1 MNSRSYHSPL
11 RGAQAAA
18 TRERILEAVGTLLD
32 KGQEPTFALIASEA
46 GCEQRT
52 VYRHFPNKDE
62 LAAAFWTWQA
72 RLLGPEEGE
81 PSTEDE
87 LLARVQAAFV
97 GFDAHERHIRAMLHT
112 EHGRAARLSDNERR
126 HATFLRV
133 LDDAV
138 PGLDPAAPPARGRHA
153 AAAPLGGIVGEPP
166 RLLGARGR
174 RRGGRGPASDR
185 RHARGPAPRSL
196 ICHSTT

>member
-1 MNSRSYHSPL
+1 MNARSYHSPL

-18 TRERILEAVGTLLD
+18 TRERILAAVGTLLD
-32 KGQEPTFALIASEA
+32 KGEEPTFALVATEA

-72 RLLGPEEGE
+72 RLLGPQEGE

-87 LLARVQAAFV
+87 LLARVPAVFA
-97 GFDAHERHIRAMLHT
+97 GFDAHERHMRAMLHT

-126 HATFLRV
+126 QATYLRV

-138 PGLDPAAPPARGRHA
+138 PGLDPARRVRA
-153 AAAPLGGIVGEPP
+153 AATLQLLVSAASWESLRDYWGLDGDDAVAAVQQAIVTMLDG
-166 RLLGARGR
+166 LR
-174 RRGGRGPASDR
+174 RP
-185 RHARGPAPRSL
+185 
-196 ICHSTT
+196 I

>member
-1 MNSRSYHSPL
+1 MNTRSYHSPL

-32 KGQEPTFALIASEA
+32 KGEEPTFSLIATEA

-87 LLARVQAAFV
+87 LLARVKAAFA

-126 HATFLRV
+126 RATFLRV

-138 PGLDPAAPPARGRHA
+138 PGLDPARRLHA
-153 AAAPLGGIVGEPP
+153 AATLQLLLSAASWESLRDYWGLEGDAAVAAVQQAIVA
-166 RLLGARGR
+166 LLEGLR
-174 RRGGRGPASDR
+174 RTP
-185 RHARGPAPRSL
+185 
-196 ICHSTT
+196 

>member
-1 MNSRSYHSPL
+1 MNTRSYHSPL

-18 TRERILEAVGTLLD
+18 TRERILAAVGTLLD
-32 KGQEPTFALIASEA
+32 KGEEPTFALVASEA

-62 LAAAFWTWQA
+62 LAAAFWSWQA

-87 LLARVQAAFV
+87 LLARVAAVFA

-126 HATFLRV
+126 QATYLRV

-138 PGLDPAAPPARGRHA
+138 PGLDPARRVRA
-153 AAAPLGGIVGEPP
+153 AATLQLLVSAASWESLRDYWGLDGDDAVAAVQQAIVAMVDG
-166 RLLGARGR
+166 LR
-174 RRGGRGPASDR
+174 RA
-185 RHARGPAPRSL
+185 
-196 ICHSTT
+196 T

>member
-1 MNSRSYHSPL
+1 MNARGYHSPL

-18 TRERILEAVGTLLD
+18 TSERILAAVGTLLE
-32 KGQEPTFALIASEA
+32 KGEEPTFALVASEA

-87 LLARVQAAFV
+87 LLGRVATAFA

-112 EHGRAARLSDNERR
+112 EHGRDARLSDNARR
-126 HATFLRV
+126 QATFLRV

-138 PGLDPAAPPARGRHA
+138 PGLDPARRLRA
-153 AAAPLGGIVGEPP
+153 AASLQ
-166 RLLGARGR
+166 LLLSAASWESLRDYWGLEGDEAVAAVQQAIAAMLEGLR
-174 RRGGRGPASDR
+174 RQVP
-185 RHARGPAPRSL
+185 
-196 ICHSTT
+196 

>member
-11 RGAQAAA
+11 RGAETAA
-18 TRERILEAVGTLLD
+18 TRERNMEAVGTLLD
-32 KGQEPTFALIASEA
+32 KGDEPTFALIASEA

-87 LLARVQAAFV
+87 LLARVQAAFS

-126 HATFLRV
+126 QATFLRV

-138 PGLDPAAPPARGRHA
+138 PRLDPTRRLRA
-153 AAAPLGGIVGEPP
+153 AASLQLLLSAASWESLRDYWGLEGDAAVAAVQQAIVAMLEG
-166 RLLGARGR
+166 LR
-174 RRGGRGPASDR
+174 RA
-185 RHARGPAPRSL
+185 
-196 ICHSTT
+196 T

>member
-1 MNSRSYHSPL
+1 MNARSYHSPL

-18 TRERILEAVGTLLD
+18 TRERILAAVGTLLD
-32 KGQEPTFALIASEA
+32 KGEEPTFALVATEA

-72 RLLGPEEGE
+72 RLLGPPEGE

-87 LLARVQAAFV
+87 LLARVPAVFA
-97 GFDAHERHIRAMLHT
+97 GFDAHERHMRAMLHT

-126 HATFLRV
+126 QATYLRV

-138 PGLDPAAPPARGRHA
+138 PGLDPARRVRA
-153 AAAPLGGIVGEPP
+153 AATLQLLVSAASWESLRDYWGLDGDDAVAAVQQAIVTMLDG
-166 RLLGARGR
+166 LR
-174 RRGGRGPASDR
+174 RP
-185 RHARGPAPRSL
+185 
-196 ICHSTT
+196 I